1 MGLMVLLSPVTR
13 IRWAETC
20 VSSAYTPVWSPIEIA
35 SASEPTRQPAG
46 AIGVTQS

>member
-20 VSSAYTPVWSPIEIA
+20 VSSAYTPVWSPIESQA
-35 SASEPTRQPAG
+35 RRNPHDNPPVRSAWPSP
-46 AIGVTQS
+46 

>member
-20 VSSAYTPVWSPIEIA
+20 VSSAFTPVWSPIESQA
-35 SASEPTRQPAG
+35 RRNPPRQPAG